1 MSAKRPELHTYKLT
15 AIHKNGHVAKY
26 EIKQVSRVNACR
38 EIIHMANSQG
48 SSNNPIK
55 RIVDTGNAG
64 DAV

>member
-1 MSAKRPELHTYKLT
+1 MGAKRSELHTYKLT

-48 SSNNPIK
+48 SSTNPIK
-55 RIVDTGNAG
+55 KIVDTDQAS
-64 DAV
+64 AV